1 MRYLRRWPRWRL
13 YGILT
18 AAVVL
23 TLFILACGD
32 GDETPTATTGPQAT
46 ATPTATS
53 APTATP
59 TATPVPTATP
69 TATVVVPAR
78 GGRLRFAHIPGVFE
92 SVLSWRGTP
101 GSVGLQARP
110 FAEDLVQTD
119 QITGEPSTAG
129 LTTNWVMA
137 SDGMTWTYTLREGV
151 PFHFG
156 FGEFTAR
163 DVIQSL
169 VFLINPEAVSTQGN
183 LYKDLLGETEVLL
196 RQNVVA
202 PDDHTVVFNTLRPAL
217 ELLTM
222 TRNLDGSTYIYS
234 AAQFEQEGFEG
245 LEGYI
250 DSGLRIAG
258 TGSWKYVEQKIQ
270 QGILYEATDN
280 HYRRTP
286 EFEELAFIWIDEP
299 STRLAMLLNNEA
311 DIIVPNRDQFPQAI
325 NAGMEIVSAHGGGIG
340 QVVWI
345 YNWDDVEYPDGTRGT
360 EPPYP
365 NNPLLDIRVREA
377 IMHAIDEEA
386 YMTALFGERGNPQ
399 YLHSFAP
406 GTEGF
411 NSRWIDEYEAKY
423 GFDPDK
429 SRTLLAEAGNPEVN
443 VTVWSGK
450 GETAENELAGEV
462 LGPMLEAVGIDVTIS
477 TLEISTLISELVGGT
492 LHGWMPSWPQSQLPN
507 DQITNIF
514 YFTPGCCQIWRDAEI
529 DQLFAQYGSSVDL
542 AERETL
548 MRRMGDIRYDF
559 YAGKALGIIP
569 LQLAI
574 NPTVVASYDIPGNIT
589 SKYTYFEYATWSGG

>member
-1 MRYLRRWPRWRL
+1 MKYLQWWPRWRL

-46 ATPTATS
+46 ATPTAT
-53 APTATP
+53 
-59 TATPVPTATP
+59 PVPTATP
-69 TATVVVPAR
+69 TATVVVPTR
-78 GGRLRFAHIPGVFE
+78 GGRLKFAHIPGAFE
-92 SVLSWRGTP
+92 SVLSWKANP
-101 GSVGLQARP
+101 GAAGLQARP

-169 VFLINPEAVSTQGN
+169 VFLIQPAGLSTQGN
-183 LYKDLLGETEVLL
+183 LYKDLLGETEDLL

-202 PDDHTVVFNTLRPAL
+202 PDDHTVVFNTLRPSVG
-217 ELLTM
+217 LLTM

-245 LEGYI
+245 FEGYI
-250 DSGLRIAG
+250 DSGLKIAG
-258 TGSWKYVEQKIQ
+258 TGSWEYVEQKIQ

-286 EFEELAFIWIDEP
+286 EFEELEFIWIDETA
-299 STRLAMLLNNEA
+299 TRLAMLLNNEA
-311 DIIVPNRDQFPQAI
+311 DIAVLGRDQFPQAI
-325 NAGMEIVSAHGGGIG
+325 NAGMEVVNSHGGGIG
-340 QVVWI
+340 QVVFF
-345 YNWDDVEYPDGTRGT
+345 YNWDDEFPEGTRGLN
-360 EPPYP
+360 PPP
-365 NNPLLDIRVREA
+365 GGFSNPLFDIRVREA
-377 IMHAIDEEA
+377 IIHAMDEEA
-386 YMTALFGERGNPQ
+386 YMTALFGGRGTPQ

-411 NSRWIDEYEAKY
+411 NQRWIDEWDEKY

-429 SRTLLAEAGNPEVN
+429 SRALMAQAGNPDVN
-443 VTVWSGK
+443 VTLWSN
-450 GETAENELAGEV
+450 EHENPENALAGEV

-477 TLEISTLISELVGGT
+477 TLERPAFVSELVGKT
-492 LHGWMPSWPQSQLPN
+492 LHGWLGSWSQSQLPN
-507 DQITNIF
+507 DQMINIF

-529 DQLFAQYGSSVDL
+529 DQLFAQYQSSVDL
-542 AERETL
+542 VERETL
-548 MRRMGDIRYDF
+548 MRQMGDIRYDF
-559 YAGKALGIIP
+559 YASKAMGIIP
-569 LQLAI
+569 LQVVI
-574 NPTVVASYDIPGNIT
+574 NPGVVASYDIPGNIT
-589 SKYTYFEYATWSGG
+589 SKYTYFEYVTWAGG